1 MRVRAVQ
8 RDKSGELR
16 TADWIDRTRAPFA
29 EGDIIWV
36 PVIASESCDREI
48 PERKRYRGRGY
59 YRVGDIAVLHG
70 KEPTR
75 SEIDEIAGFCHPRGI
90 LWIKSLQDIT
100 RTPETKIVWGCGG
113 EVCHREAGFSYI
125 LDPEKVMF
133 SMGNREEKA
142 RIARMVR
149 NQPRPERIADMF
161 AGIGYFSIPLAGT
174 GADVHA
180 IEINPVAFGYLVRTI
195 EANGLSGR
203 ITPSFGDSRC
213 LLSGTYD
220 ENEVWVNADVA
231 RRLGLASG
239 QYVRLRNQDGVVS
252 NRILVKATERIRPD
266 CVYMVHGFGHSA
278 KRLTRALGKGASD
291 AQLMTR
297 SATDPLMGGTGMNV
311 NFVTIEA
318 EA

>member
-1 MRVRAVQ
+1 MRVRAVR
-8 RDKSGELR
+8 RDKSGELSA
-16 TADWIDRTRAPFA
+16 ADWIDRTRAPFA
-29 EGDIIWV
+29 EGDILWV

-48 PERKRYRGRGY
+48 PERKGYRGRGY
-59 YRVGDIAVLHG
+59 YRIGDIAALHG

-75 SEIDEIAGFCHPRGI
+75 SEIDAIAGLCHPRGI

-180 IEINPVAFGYLVRTI
+180 MEINPVAFGYLVRTI

-203 ITPSFGDSRC
+203 IMPSFGDSRC

-220 ENEVWVNADVA
+220 RIVMGHFDSVTMLPDALRHAAPGTIIHVHSIGAVDEQIRTNVA
-231 RRLGLASG
+231 CA
-239 QYVRLRNQDGVVS
+239 
-252 NRILVKATERIRPD
+252 
-266 CVYMVHGFGHSA
+266 GF
-278 KRLTRALGKGASD
+278 
-291 AQLMTR
+291 
-297 SATDPLMGGTGMNV
+297 SATIHVHKVKKYRPHAWHMVQDVSL
-311 NFVTIEA
+311 A
-318 EA
+318 

>member
-1 MRVRAVQ
+1 MRVRAVR
-8 RDKSGELR
+8 RDKAGELR

-29 EGDIIWV
+29 EGDILWV
-36 PVIASESCDREI
+36 PVIDSEYCDREI
-48 PERKRYRGRGY
+48 PERMRYRGRGY
-59 YRVGDIAVLHG
+59 YLVGDIAVLHG

-75 SEIDEIAGFCHPRGI
+75 SEITAIAGFCHPRGI

-161 AGIGYFSIPLAGT
+161 TGIGYFSIPLAGA

-180 IEINPVAFGYLVRTI
+180 MEINPVAFGYLVRTI

-203 ITPSFGDSRC
+203 ITASFGDSRC
-213 LLSGTYD
+213 LLSGIYD
-220 ENEVWVNADVA
+220 RIMMGHFDSITRLPDALRHAAPGTIIHVHSIGPVDEQIRKNVA
-231 RRLGLASG
+231 CA
-239 QYVRLRNQDGVVS
+239 
-252 NRILVKATERIRPD
+252 
-266 CVYMVHGFGHSA
+266 GF
-278 KRLTRALGKGASD
+278 
-291 AQLMTR
+291 
-297 SATDPLMGGTGMNV
+297 SATIHVHKVKKYRPHVWHMVQDVYL
-311 NFVTIEA
+311 A
-318 EA
+318 